1 MNDWLFLSKE
11 GKDEYINMFASGS
24 RGEIVNLD
32 DFDYN
37 SSSNTIV
44 LRGIL
49 KKKIMQRCWLNGR
62 DFYFMDTGYMG
73 NLPGRNNPHGWKY
86 FHRIVKNELQKSIIE
101 HRPAD
106 RWEALVKGDGRLRW
120 PGWKKNGNK
129 ILLIISNPKS
139 CHYFGYDMPQ
149 WLETTISAIKKH
161 TDMEIIIRHKGSR
174 PERNQY
180 SIYDIL
186 DTGIFA
192 TVAFNSIAAMESIAY
207 GVPAFTTVSCAATP
221 LSLTDLS
228 KITSPWY
235 PDPSQV
241 AQHCHSLAYG
251 QFTQKEIADGIAW
264 KLLNK

>member
-1 MNDWLFLSKE
+1 MNDEQALFIKSMGDTNMSVHRGIVKK
-11 GKDEYINMFASGS
+11 KDINESIA
-24 RGEIVNLD
+24 RGE
-32 DFDYN
+32 DFYYIDSGYFGN
-37 SSSNTIV
+37 FSCAGNPP
-44 LRGIL
+44 G
-49 KKKIMQRCWLNGR
+49 KKK
-62 DFYFMDTGYMG
+62 Y
-73 NLPGRNNPHGWKY
+73 
-86 FHRIVKNELQKSIIE
+86 HRIVKNELQKSIIE

-251 QFTQKEIADGIAW
+251 QFTQKEIADGVAW